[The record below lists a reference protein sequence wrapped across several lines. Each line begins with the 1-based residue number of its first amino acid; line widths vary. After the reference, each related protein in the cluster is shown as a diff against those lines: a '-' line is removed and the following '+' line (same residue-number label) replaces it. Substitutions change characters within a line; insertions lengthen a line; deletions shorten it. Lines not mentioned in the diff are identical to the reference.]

1 MRKIFSIAMAAVLL
15 MAGCVKEEISLNENG
30 GKVKVTFTASLPM
43 DVEISRAGQGELAN
57 QIHCAIYNEAGGYL
71 IGKDIVATNKV
82 ANLELEL
89 IKGETYKVAFWAQA
103 ANAPYT
109 FDNATATVQA
119 NYSAVVS
126 SNEALDA
133 FYAIEP
139 ALTISGP
146 VTKQVTL
153 TRPFAQINLGVPQT
167 EIANA
172 ATLGVNI
179 DQAQVK
185 FTNVATKLDLFSGEV
200 SERQD
205 VTFGFATLPSEDLR
219 VNNVDYKYL
228 AFNYV
233 FVKDTDVTDLTYTL
247 ADGTK
252 LVKEQ
257 TVPAVNFKR
266 NHRTNILGRLI
277 TGTAGF
283 DITIDPGEL
292 PDHESVFYQSV
303 STASG
308 LQSALNDDDVDHIVL
323 TGDID
328 LNDLLSQNSTRAA
341 ASAGLTIAKDAV
353 KTIDLGG
360 YTLSWA
366 NGDLNSSMIQNN
378 GTLTIQNGDVVYT
391 YQGAGDPTYGAGNYA
406 INNSG
411 TLTIDANITVR
422 ASQKAEGEKISHAL
436 YAVQGSGNITING
449 GKIYNHNNIAVRIF
463 ANTTPAN
470 LTINGGE
477 LKGVRAIWVQLPSN
491 NPSVAPE
498 VTVNI
503 NGGKLISVGESGGY
517 KLAIY
522 SYSYGNSFANVTF
535 NIAGGEFDG
544 DVALTG
550 ATNKTGIET
559 VNISGGKFSGGV
571 YSYADDALAAEAI
584 TITGGEFS
592 SLEPMVYLNEANEV
606 LTLGQDIALEST
618 LTLSKDLTL
627 DLNGHT
633 LSGVCNAGQ
642 GHLIMVNNGAT
653 LNVKDT
659 SDAANGKITFAQG
672 TSNTGWT
679 IDLEGELNLYSGTIE
694 LTGDEWSIGYAVD
707 VRPNAWGTAYSEPTT
722 FNMYGGKL
730 LSSDGAVRVASS
742 SDEEYTGVSAN
753 FNMEDGE
760 IEAAWDGVFFQQS
773 NAHYDFLNVNISGGK
788 IESTGLYPVRIYGP
802 VATAK
807 IGDSKINITGGELV
821 GVIDPAREAL
831 VEKIICL
838 GGDVT
843 ADTLYHTEVNVE
855 GEGLP
860 TVHLAAKAQ

>member
-57 QIHCAIYNEAGGYL
+57 QIHCAIYNEAGEFL
-71 IGKDIVATNKV
+71 VEKDVVANQKV
-82 ANLELEL
+82 AHLDFEL

-103 ANAPYT
+103 AGAPYT
-109 FDNATATVQA
+109 FDNDAATVQA

-153 TRPFAQINLGVPQT
+153 TRPFAQINLGVPQS
-167 EIANA
+167 ELANA

-200 SERQD
+200 SDRAD
-205 VTFGFATLPSEDLR
+205 VTFGFAALPSEDLR
-219 VNNVDYKYL
+219 VNNVDYEYL

-233 FVKDTDVTDLTYTL
+233 FVEDTDVTDLTYTL

-266 NHRTNILGRLI
+266 NYRTNILGRLI

-341 ASAGLTIAKDAV
+341 ASTGLTIAKDAV
-353 KTIDLGG
+353 KTIDLGDH
-360 YTLSWA
+360 TLSWA

-470 LTINGGE
+470 LTINDGE
-477 LKGVRAIWVQLPSN
+477 LKGVRAIWVQLPSS

-498 VTVNI
+498 VRVNI
-503 NGGKLISVGESGGY
+503 NGGKLISVGGESGGY

-522 SYSYGNSFANVTF
+522 SYSYGNSFENVTF

-559 VNISGGKFSGGV
+559 VNISGGKFLGSV

-659 SDAANGKITFAQG
+659 SADADGKITFAKG
-672 TSNTGWT
+672 SSNVGWT
-679 IDLEGELNLYSGTIE
+679 IDLEGELNLYSGIIE

-707 VRPNAWGTAYSEPTT
+707 IRPNAWGTAYSKPTT

-742 SDEEYTGVSAN
+742 SSEKYLGVSAN
-753 FNMEDGE
+753 FNMEGGE
-760 IEAAWDGVFFQQS
+760 IEAAWDGIFFQQS
-773 NAHYDFLNVNISGGK
+773 NAHYDVLNVNISGGK

-802 VATAK
+802 VATDK
-807 IGDSKINITGGELV
+807 IGNSKINITGGELK
-821 GVIDPAREAL
+821 GVIDPARVAL
-831 VEKIICL
+831 VENIICL

-855 GEGLP
+855 G
-860 TVHLAAKAQ
+860 VFHMAAKAQ

>member
-57 QIHCAIYNEAGGYL
+57 QIHCAIYNEAGEYL

-103 ANAPYT
+103 AGAPYT
-109 FDNATATVQA
+109 FDNPTATVKA

-153 TRPFAQINLGVPQT
+153 ERPFAQINLGVPQT

-185 FTNVATKLDLFSGEV
+185 FTNVATKLDLFSGAV
-200 SERQD
+200 SEREN
-205 VTFGFATLPSEDLR
+205 VTFGLAALPSEDLR

-233 FVKDTDVTDLTYTL
+233 FVEDTDVTDLTYTL
-247 ADGTK
+247 AAGTK

-266 NHRTNILGRLI
+266 NYRTNILGRLI

-283 DITIDPGEL
+283 DITIDPGDL

-341 ASAGLTIAKDAV
+341 VSTGLTIAKDAV

-360 YTLSWA
+360 HTLSWT
-366 NGDLNSSMIQNN
+366 NGVQNGQMILNN
-378 GTLTIQNGDVVYT
+378 GTLTLQNGNVVYT
-391 YQGAGDPTYGAGNYA
+391 FNGEPDSNYGKGNYA
-406 INNSG
+406 ITNSG
-411 TLTIDANITVR
+411 TLVVNANIT
-422 ASQKAEGEKISHAL
+422 AQATAAYAGQKFPHAL
-436 YAVQGSGNITING
+436 YAIHTSGSLTIEGGKVYNPNNIAIRQWIGSETVSSDITING
-449 GKIYNHNNIAVRIF
+449 GEIEG
-463 ANTTPAN
+463 
-470 LTINGGE
+470 L
-477 LKGVRAIWVQLPSN
+477 RAIWMQAPS
-491 NPSVAPE
+491 SSTTLAPKGN
-498 VTVNI
+498 VTV
-503 NGGKLISVGESGGY
+503 NGGKLVGTAIDGNADSGN

-522 SYSYGNSFANVTF
+522 SYNYGNKLD
-535 NIAGGEFDG
+535 NIAINITGGEFYG

-550 ATNKTGIET
+550 GKNKTTVET
-559 VNISGGKFSGGV
+559 LNISGGSFNGLWGDA

-606 LTLGQDIALEST
+606 LTLGKDIVLEET
-618 LTLSKDLTL
+618 LKIGKGMNVAL
-627 DLNGHT
+627 DLNNHT
-633 LSGVCNAGQ
+633 LSSENSTIATFPSMIEVNGGTLSVKNGTVEYKHVADNMAWNGGTGVFNVTGGAVLNLNKVVAKNLG
-642 GHLIMVNNGAT
+642 GTDMNFAVHLNNWGEVT
-653 LNVKDT
+653 LNADECTFEATYIPVRVFNSGYDMNNVTIKNSSLKGAKHCFWVHNYIGDLDSSKH
-659 SDAANGKITFAQG
+659 SDEAINNRLNFDIYNEGNTFECSIAPVRYGFSSSIYFDANG
-672 TSNTGWT
+672 
-679 IDLEGELNLYSGTIE
+679 NL
-694 LTGDEWSIGYAVD
+694 
-707 VRPNAWGTAYSEPTT
+707 
-722 FNMYGGKL
+722 
-730 LSSDGAVRVASS
+730 
-742 SDEEYTGVSAN
+742 
-753 FNMEDGE
+753 ME
-760 IEAAWDGVFFQQS
+760 
-773 NAHYDFLNVNISGGK
+773 
-788 IESTGLYPVRIYGP
+788 
-802 VATAK
+802 
-807 IGDSKINITGGELV
+807 
-821 GVIDPAREAL
+821 
-831 VEKIICL
+831 
-838 GGDVT
+838 
-843 ADTLYHTEVNVE
+843 
-855 GEGLP
+855 
-860 TVHLAAKAQ
+860 